1 MNTVTTKN
9 AAAHGTSKAQLA
21 RGVRAGRYERIA
33 RGIYQPTDAEAG
45 DLDWIEAA
53 ARRPD
58 AIICLMSALAHH
70 GLTDEIPT
78 TLDVALP
85 RGSRIPAT
93 TGAITWHLFDKS
105 TFDIGRQE
113 IPIPGTDGLTIGM
126 YNAERCIADAYR
138 LRGELGY
145 ETPTAALR
153 AWLDRGGK
161 PAELISV
168 ATKLPRA
175 KSPLLQALQAL
186 T

>member
-1 MNTVTTKN
+1 MC
-9 AAAHGTSKAQLA
+9 
-21 RGVRAGRYERIA
+21 
-33 RGIYQPTDAEAG
+33 
-45 DLDWIEAA
+45 
-53 ARRPD
+53 
-58 AIICLMSALAHH
+58 ICLVSALAHH

-78 TLDVALP
+78 TLAVALP

-93 TGAITWHLFDKS
+93 AGAITWHLFDKS
-105 TFDIGRQE
+105 TFDIGREE